1 MCNLSS
7 VIFERFEREL
17 NLKFLRREGSSARVF
32 SLNTERA
39 DENLYSRIIEII
51 EDELRSLRNGEYQ
64 RMEISGGEN
73 VDSGIKQAEIL
84 RGVCY
89 EIYCFNCL
97 SMCYLRVL
105 WERGL
110 FYKREWISVDSDEI
124 LNSPWFLEE

>member
-89 EIYCFNCL
+89 EIYCFSCL